1 MDKQRKPL
9 STKKPPIP
17 SENNE
22 ILKDWMQNNI
32 MPKMQPLIKRIDEM
46 ITERIPDLQYSI
58 KWGSAFYGTPENGWL
73 IEVAA
78 YAVSINIVFLS
89 GANFDPQ
96 PPLGTDDRSR
106 YIKLTT
112 MGDLN
117 NPQVIDF
124 IEQAKGLNG
133 WK

>member
-1 MDKQRKPL
+1 
-9 STKKPPIP
+9 
-17 SENNE
+17 
-22 ILKDWMQNNI
+22 
-32 MPKMQPLIKRIDEM
+32 M